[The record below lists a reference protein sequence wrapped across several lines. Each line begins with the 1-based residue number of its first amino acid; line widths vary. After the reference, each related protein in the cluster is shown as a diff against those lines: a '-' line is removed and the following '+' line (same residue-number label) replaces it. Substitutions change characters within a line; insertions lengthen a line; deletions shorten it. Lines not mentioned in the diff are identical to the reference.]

1 MTTRALLIEDNDA
14 NRLTLA
20 ALLESEAFELT
31 EASSLAEAR
40 NALRTASGFDLV
52 LLDRQLSD
60 GLGVELI
67 PALRAQLPSCKIIV
81 VSGTGIQDESAAAA
95 SADGFFRKGEDL
107 DDLFEKIRALLGIES
122 GRAYP

>member
-1 MTTRALLIEDNDA
+1 MTTRVLLVDDSEA

-40 NALRTASGFDLV
+40 RALTAGAAFDLV

-60 GLGVELI
+60 GWGVELI
-67 PALRAQLPSCKIIV
+67 PAVRAQLPSCKIIV
-81 VSGTGIQDESAAAA
+81 VSGGGPRDERAAVAD
-95 SADGFFRKGEDL
+95 ADGYFRKGEDL
-107 DDLFEKIRALLGIES
+107 DELFATIRALL
-122 GRAYP
+122 AT